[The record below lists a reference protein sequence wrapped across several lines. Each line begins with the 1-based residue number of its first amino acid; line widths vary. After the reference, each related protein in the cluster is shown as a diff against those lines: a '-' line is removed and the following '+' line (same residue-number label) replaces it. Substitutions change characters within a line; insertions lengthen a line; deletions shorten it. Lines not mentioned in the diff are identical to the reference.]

1 MFTLY
6 GSKSPIYLKTVV
18 AAEEMNAPYKIVKV
32 DLLKGESRTPEHR
45 ARHPFGKVPVL
56 EHKGRFIYESNA
68 IMRYMANELNSSL
81 YPKDNYERAMVD
93 QWVDYF
99 SLQAGRWITQIWYQR
114 VLSEKYFNKPA
125 DQKVIEE
132 NLALLQD
139 VMPVLD
145 RHFSENKFVSGSN
158 ISIADINAHLLCQG
172 WRDAGIQLNDF
183 TNFIRW
189 NDEMAA
195 RPSVKKAWQTEG
207 RGLRSY
213 LRNLR
218 PPRSSRNLR
227 ISNLSQQRKS

>member
-207 RGLRSY
+207 L
-213 LRNLR
+213 
-218 PPRSSRNLR
+218 
-227 ISNLSQQRKS
+227 